1 MERKD
6 RKGPEPE
13 DYGFDYE
20 ELADTDTDPVQA
32 EQWEEPVQERPE
44 DYEIEASD
52 RMKREDSAEDDEDY
66 GEYREE
72 DHFGDDFG
80 DDFDD
85 DDEIAFRFKPW
96 MIPAFA
102 GMMILAVLIC
112 IPLWKLS
119 HQGRNTENGGMAAVT
134 TEAQEAEPVLA
145 ETSNRETSETEMAP
159 EATAAEPESTQ
170 APETAASEPVTAPT
184 EVPQT
189 TPTPQT
195 TLEAATQPTEV
206 PAVTESPADSNT
218 GDALAEGNSMTFG
231 DVKETVTAKDVS
243 NLRSTPYTGD
253 NANVVGQLKNGE
265 TLTRTGRNDSTGWSR
280 LEYNGQTVYAVS
292 AYLTTDLTY
301 KTPEKPSDPNRVS
314 TQDGRVIVFTDCDD
328 YITPKDLI
336 NLRTEP
342 STSEGES
349 TVRTQ
354 VRNGTNLHR
363 TGYSEGSGWSRVEY
377 NGEILYAVTNYVI
390 SGSAPE

>member
-1 MERKD
+1 MEDKD
-6 RKGPEPE
+6 MRDRETEPE
-13 DYGFDYE
+13 
-20 ELADTDTDPVQA
+20 
-32 EQWEEPVQERPE
+32 
-44 DYEIEASD
+44 
-52 RMKREDSAEDDEDY
+52 EDSEYE
-66 GEYREE
+66 GYREE
-72 DHFGDDFG
+72 DA
-80 DDFDD
+80 FDE
-85 DDEIAFRFKPW
+85 DDEVVFRFRPW

-102 GMMILAVLIC
+102 GMMVLAILIC

-119 HQGRNTENGGMAAVT
+119 RHDGGQGDSGALAVATEAQT
-134 TEAQEAEPVLA
+134 TEAEV
-145 ETSNRETSETEMAP
+145 TTKSET
-159 EATAAEPESTQ
+159 
-170 APETAASEPVTAPT
+170 VTAPEVST
-184 EVPQT
+184 EPIATPEPSAVPT
-189 TPTPQT
+189 ETPQVT
-195 TLEAATQPTEV
+195 PAATPEAPAQPTEAPV
-206 PAVTESPADSNT
+206 ATEIPNANSAGN
-218 GDALAEGNSMTFG
+218 ALAEGNSMTFG
-231 DVKETVTAKDVS
+231 DVNETVTAKDVT

-253 NANVVGQLKNGE
+253 EGNVVGQLKNGE
-265 TLTRTGRNDSTGWSR
+265 TLTRTGRNDTTGWSR

-292 AYLTTDLTY
+292 AYLTVDLAY
-301 KTPEKPSDPNRVS
+301 KTPEKPTYPNRVS

-390 SGSAPE
+390 SGTAPEQ

>member
-1 MERKD
+1 M
-6 RKGPEPE
+6 
-13 DYGFDYE
+13 
-20 ELADTDTDPVQA
+20 
-32 EQWEEPVQERPE
+32 
-44 DYEIEASD
+44 
-52 RMKREDSAEDDEDY
+52 
-66 GEYREE
+66 
-72 DHFGDDFG
+72 
-80 DDFDD
+80 
-85 DDEIAFRFKPW
+85 
-96 MIPAFA
+96 
-102 GMMILAVLIC
+102 
-112 IPLWKLS
+112 
-119 HQGRNTENGGMAAVT
+119 T
-134 TEAQEAEPVLA
+134 TEAQSSEQASA
-145 ETSNRETSETEMAP
+145 ETPETGIASEKV
-159 EATAAEPESTQ
+159 ATAEPETTQIPETVTPEPAAAVTEAPQPTPTQ
-170 APETAASEPVTAPT
+170 APEAQPQPT
-184 EVPQT
+184 EAPV
-189 TPTPQT
+189 
-195 TLEAATQPTEV
+195 ATEV
-206 PAVTESPADSNT
+206 PATNNT

-231 DVKETVTAKDVS
+231 DVNETVTAKDVS

-253 NANVVGQLKNGE
+253 EGNVVGQLKNGE
-265 TLTRTGRNDSTGWSR
+265 TLVRTGRNDSTGWSR

-301 KTPEKPSDPNRVS
+301 KTPEKPTYPNRVS

-377 NGEILYAVTNYVI
+377 NGEILYAVTSYVI

>member
-1 MERKD
+1 MTEKDVEDRER
-6 RKGPEPE
+6 EPE
-13 DYGFDYE
+13 EYNFDYE
-20 ELADTDTDPVQA
+20 ELADTEDPDSL
-32 EQWEEPVQERPE
+32 ETEEFTE
-44 DYEIEASD
+44 
-52 RMKREDSAEDDEDY
+52 DED
-66 GEYREE
+66 EE
-72 DHFGDDFG
+72 IVFH
-80 DDFDD
+80 
-85 DDEIAFRFKPW
+85 FKPW

-102 GMMILAVLIC
+102 GMMVLAILIC

-119 HQGRNTENGGMAAVT
+119 HHDRNTENKEIAAVT
-134 TEAQEAEPVLA
+134 AEPV
-145 ETSNRETSETEMAP
+145 
-159 EATAAEPESTQ
+159 STPV
-170 APETAASEPVTAPT
+170 PETVASEPVATPT

-189 TPTPQT
+189 TPT
-195 TLEAATQPTEV
+195 ATPEVQPQPTEA
-206 PAVTESPADSNT
+206 PAVTEVPVTDTT

-231 DVKETVTAKDVS
+231 DVNETVTAKDVS

-253 NANVVGQLKNGE
+253 EANVVGQLKNGE
-265 TLTRTGRNDSTGWSR
+265 TLVRTGRNDSTGWSR

-301 KTPEKPSDPNRVS
+301 KTPAKPTYPNRVS

-328 YITPKDLI
+328 YITPKELI

-354 VRNGTNLHR
+354 VTNGTNLHR
-363 TGYSEGSGWSRVEY
+363 TGYSETSGWSRVEY
-377 NGEILYAVTNYVI
+377 EGEVLYAVTSYVI

>member
-1 MERKD
+1 MEEKGVRD
-6 RKGPEPE
+6 RKREPE
-13 DYGFDYE
+13 EYNFDYE
-20 ELADTDTDPVQA
+20 ELADAEVDSEQAGRRDDAVGETTCDTEDPYTVGS
-32 EQWEEPVQERPE
+32 E
-44 DYEIEASD
+44 DFTE
-52 RMKREDSAEDDEDY
+52 DEDY
-66 GEYREE
+66 GEYPE
-72 DHFGDDFG
+72 GDDL
-80 DDFDD
+80 DDFDEGD
-85 DDEIAFRFKPW
+85 GIGFRFRPW

-102 GMMILAVLIC
+102 GMMVLAVLIC

-119 HQGRNTENGGMAAVT
+119 HHDRTTENNEFAAVT
-134 TEAQEAEPVLA
+134 TEAQSSEQASAETPETGIASEKVATAEAETTQIP
-145 ETSNRETSETEMAP
+145 ETVTPEPAAAVTEAP
-159 EATAAEPESTQ
+159 QPTPTQ
-170 APETAASEPVTAPT
+170 APEAQPQPTEAPVAT
-184 EVPQT
+184 EVPT
-189 TPTPQT
+189 TN
-195 TLEAATQPTEV
+195 
-206 PAVTESPADSNT
+206 NT

-231 DVKETVTAKDVS
+231 DVNETVTAKDVS

-253 NANVVGQLKNGE
+253 EGNVVGQLKNGE
-265 TLTRTGRNDSTGWSR
+265 TLVRTGRNDSTGWSR

-301 KTPEKPSDPNRVS
+301 KTPVKPTYPNRVS

-377 NGEILYAVTNYVI
+377 NGEILYAVTSYVI

>member
-1 MERKD
+1 MEEKGVRD
-6 RKGPEPE
+6 RKREPE
-13 DYGFDYE
+13 EYNFDYE
-20 ELADTDTDPVQA
+20 ELADAEVDSEQAGLQDDAVWETTCDTEDPYTV
-32 EQWEEPVQERPE
+32 ESE
-44 DYEIEASD
+44 DFTE
-52 RMKREDSAEDDEDY
+52 DEDY
-66 GEYREE
+66 GEYPE
-72 DHFGDDFG
+72 GDDL
-80 DDFDD
+80 DDFDEGD
-85 DDEIAFRFKPW
+85 GIGFRFRPW

-102 GMMILAVLIC
+102 GMMVLAVLIC

-119 HQGRNTENGGMAAVT
+119 HHDRTTENNEFAAVT
-134 TEAQEAEPVLA
+134 TEAQSSEQASAETPETGIASEKVATAEAETTQIP
-145 ETSNRETSETEMAP
+145 ETVTPEPAAAVTEAP
-159 EATAAEPESTQ
+159 QPTPTQ
-170 APETAASEPVTAPT
+170 APEAQPQPTEAPVAT
-184 EVPQT
+184 EVPT
-189 TPTPQT
+189 TN
-195 TLEAATQPTEV
+195 
-206 PAVTESPADSNT
+206 NT

-231 DVKETVTAKDVS
+231 DVNETVTAKDVS

-253 NANVVGQLKNGE
+253 EGNVVGQLKNGE
-265 TLTRTGRNDSTGWSR
+265 TLVRTGRNDSTGWSR

-301 KTPEKPSDPNRVS
+301 KTPEKPTYPKRVS

-336 NLRTEP
+336 NMRTEP
-342 STSEGES
+342 STSDGES

-377 NGEILYAVTNYVI
+377 NGEILYAVTSYVI

>member
-1 MERKD
+1 MEEKGVRD
-6 RKGPEPE
+6 RKREPE
-13 DYGFDYE
+13 EYNFDYE
-20 ELADTDTDPVQA
+20 ELADAEVDSEQAGRRDDAVWETTCDTEDPYTV
-32 EQWEEPVQERPE
+32 ESE
-44 DYEIEASD
+44 DFTE
-52 RMKREDSAEDDEDY
+52 DEDY
-66 GEYREE
+66 GEYPE
-72 DHFGDDFG
+72 GDDL
-80 DDFDD
+80 DDFDEGD
-85 DDEIAFRFKPW
+85 GIGFRFRPW

-102 GMMILAVLIC
+102 GMMVLAVLIC
-112 IPLWKLS
+112 IP
-119 HQGRNTENGGMAAVT
+119 QP
-134 TEAQEAEPVLA
+134 TEAPVA
-145 ETSNRETSETEMAP
+145 
-159 EATAAEPESTQ
+159 
-170 APETAASEPVTAPT
+170 T
-184 EVPQT
+184 EVPT
-189 TPTPQT
+189 TN
-195 TLEAATQPTEV
+195 
-206 PAVTESPADSNT
+206 NT

-231 DVKETVTAKDVS
+231 DVNETVTAKDVS

-253 NANVVGQLKNGE
+253 EGNVVGQLKNGE
-265 TLTRTGRNDSTGWSR
+265 TLVRTGRNDSTGWSR

-301 KTPEKPSDPNRVS
+301 KTPEKPTYPNRVS

-377 NGEILYAVTNYVI
+377 NGEILYLSLI
-390 SGSAPE
+390 HI

>member
-1 MERKD
+1 MEEKD
-6 RKGPEPE
+6 VRDREWEPE
-13 DYGFDYE
+13 EDFHFEYEDLAEGETDPGQAKRQNDVVQE
-20 ELADTDTDPVQA
+20 ELYDAKDADTVET
-32 EQWEEPVQERPE
+32 EEFTE
-44 DYEIEASD
+44 D
-52 RMKREDSAEDDEDY
+52 
-66 GEYREE
+66 EE
-72 DHFGDDFG
+72 FVV
-80 DDFDD
+80 
-85 DDEIAFRFKPW
+85 RFKPW

-102 GMMILAVLIC
+102 GIMILAILIC

-119 HQGRNTENGGMAAVT
+119 HHDRNTENDEIAAVT
-134 TEAQEAEPVLA
+134 TQTQTAEEPSTATSEPTTAPEITAEPV
-145 ETSNRETSETEMAP
+145 SVP
-159 EATAAEPESTQ
+159 
-170 APETAASEPVTAPT
+170 ASEAVTPEPVETPA
-184 EVPQT
+184 EAPQT
-189 TPTPQT
+189 TP
-195 TLEAATQPTEV
+195 EAQPQPTEA
-206 PAVTESPADSNT
+206 PAATELPGTANQE
-218 GDALAEGNSMTFG
+218 DALAEGNSMTFG
-231 DVKETVTAKDVS
+231 DVNETVTAKDVL
-243 NLRSTPYTGD
+243 NLRNTPYTGD
-253 NANVVGQLKNGE
+253 VANVVGQLKNGE
-265 TLTRTGRNDSTGWSR
+265 TLVRTGRNDSTGWSR

-301 KTPEKPSDPNRVS
+301 KTPEKPTYPNRVS

-328 YITPKDLI
+328 YITPKELI

>member
-1 MERKD
+1 MEEKGVRD
-6 RKGPEPE
+6 RKREPE
-13 DYGFDYE
+13 EYNFDYE
-20 ELADTDTDPVQA
+20 ELADAEVDSEQAGRRDDAVWETTCDTEDPYTV
-32 EQWEEPVQERPE
+32 ESE
-44 DYEIEASD
+44 DFTE
-52 RMKREDSAEDDEDY
+52 DEDY
-66 GEYREE
+66 GEYPE
-72 DHFGDDFG
+72 GDDL
-80 DDFDD
+80 DDFDEGD
-85 DDEIAFRFKPW
+85 GIGFRFRPW

-102 GMMILAVLIC
+102 GMMVLAVLIC

-119 HQGRNTENGGMAAVT
+119 HHDRTTENNEFAAVT
-134 TEAQEAEPVLA
+134 TEAQSSEQASA
-145 ETSNRETSETEMAP
+145 ET
-159 EATAAEPESTQ
+159 
-170 APETAASEPVTAPT
+170 PETGIASEKVAT
-184 EVPQT
+184 EVPT
-189 TPTPQT
+189 TN
-195 TLEAATQPTEV
+195 
-206 PAVTESPADSNT
+206 NT

-231 DVKETVTAKDVS
+231 DVNETVTAKDVS

-253 NANVVGQLKNGE
+253 EGNVVGQLKNGE
-265 TLTRTGRNDSTGWSR
+265 TLVRTGRNDSTGWSR

-301 KTPEKPSDPNRVS
+301 KTPEKPTYPNRVS

-377 NGEILYAVTNYVI
+377 NGEILYAVTSYVI